1 MKTHDILEL
10 YSVETLHMASQ
21 NWILEL
27 EFIKNEHL
35 FFEDLLKTF
44 NLQLIESQGYGS
56 NSEIVEAMGASKKRN
71 NSLLKY
77 IKKHDRNLKL
87 LVDAKVQPE
96 EEVAYKAEHKLLM
109 GELHRHLKEYK
120 YLKTQLFTNVKEVF
134 KKEKQKRLKA

>member
-1 MKTHDILEL
+1 M
-10 YSVETLHMASQ
+10 
-21 NWILEL
+21 
-27 EFIKNEHL
+27 F
-35 FFEDLLKTF
+35 LKTF
-44 NLQLIESQGYGS
+44 NLQLIESQGYNS

-71 NSLLKY
+71 NTLLKY